1 MNHYSDPYD
10 DPKKPITSFGYEDL
24 YDRDETAQQAQQ
36 AQQAKQEEAGIVDM
50 QDWDDFD

>member
-10 DPKKPITSFGYEDL
+10 DPNKPITSFGYEDL

-36 AQQAKQEEAGIVDM
+36 AKQEEAGMVDM

>member
-36 AQQAKQEEAGIVDM
+36 AKQEEAGMVDM